1 MQYTELYEIY
11 AKSNSD
17 WNQLKHTITCT
28 CNEFKQQSQN
38 VHVHVHVIRAL
49 CFNNNL
55 ACCVFKTIDC
65 IHVIVHFLERLIHM

>member
-38 VHVHVHVIRAL
+38 VHVHVHTCTCTCHKGAM
-49 CFNNNL
+49 FQ
-55 ACCVFKTIDC
+55 
-65 IHVIVHFLERLIHM
+65 